1 MLWLV
6 LAVLAAVLIGGV
18 LIFNRLTALRQMAR
32 NGWSDID
39 VQLKRRAD
47 LIPRLV
53 STVQGYADHERGLF
67 RDVVEARTRAL
78 AAGDDVG
85 ARGAAEGRVARD
97 TSRLI
102 ALKEAYPALKANEN
116 FLELQRELA
125 DTEDKIEFAR
135 RFYNG
140 AVRELNTAVKT
151 VPLNLVAGPFGFT
164 EWSYFE
170 ADADAVDAPDVDFPA

>member
-1 MLWLV
+1 MIWVV
-6 LAVLAAVLIGGV
+6 LAIVAALLIGGV
-18 LIFNRLTALRQMAR
+18 LIFNRLVGLRQMAR

-53 STVQGYADHERGLF
+53 DTVRGYADHERALF
-67 RDVVEARTRAL
+67 EDVVDARNRAL
-78 AAGDDVG
+78 QAGNDVD
-85 ARGAAEGRVARD
+85 ARGAAEGRVARGA
-97 TSRLI
+97 SRLF

-140 AVRELNTAVKT
+140 SVRELNTAVKT
-151 VPLNLVAGPFGFT
+151 VPYNLIAAPLGFT

-170 ADADAVDAPDVDFPA
+170 ADAAALDAPDVSFPA

>member
-1 MLWLV
+1 MLWVL
-6 LAVLAAVLIGGV
+6 LAVVAALLLGGI
-18 LIFNRLTALRQMAR
+18 LIFNKLTALRQMAR

-53 STVQGYADHERGLF
+53 ATVKGYADHERGLF
-67 RDVVEARTRAL
+67 EDVVEARNRAL
-78 AAGDDVG
+78 AAGDDVD
-85 ARGAAEGRVARD
+85 ARGTAEGRVARGAA
-97 TSRLI
+97 RLF
-102 ALKEAYPALKANEN
+102 ALKEDYPALKSNEN

-125 DTEDKIEFAR
+125 DTEEKIEFAR

-140 AVRELNTAVKT
+140 ATREMNTAVKS
-151 VPLNLVAGPFGFT
+151 VPYNLVAAPFGFR

-170 ADADAVDAPDVDFPA
+170 ADAADIEAPDVSFPA

>member
-1 MLWLV
+1 MLWVV
-6 LAVLAAVLIGGV
+6 LAILAAITVGGV

-53 STVQGYADHERGLF
+53 ATVKGYADHERTLF
-67 RDVVEARTRAL
+67 EDVVEARNRAL
-78 AAGDDVG
+78 AAGDDVD
-85 ARGAAEGRVARD
+85 ARGAAEGRVARGAA
-97 TSRLI
+97 RLF
-102 ALKEAYPALKANEN
+102 ALKEDYPALKSNEN
-116 FLELQRELA
+116 FLELQTELA

-151 VPLNLVAGPFGFT
+151 VPYNIVAGPFGFT

-170 ADADAVDAPDVDFPA
+170 ADASDVDAPDVSFSA